1 MKPTKQIFD
10 SEIEKFQ
17 ADFAVRP
24 AIEVALEIAPS
35 LVRAEAMCRM
45 QGLSDI
51 SGPLA
56 LALDAIESYLVAG
69 PAEEAPHTD

>member
-1 MKPTKQIFD
+1 MKPTKQIVV
-10 SEIEKFQ
+10 SEIEKLQ

-24 AIEVALEIAPS
+24 AIEVAPS

-69 PAEEAPHTD
+69 PAEEVPHTD